1 MVSTKMW
8 MRKTWWC
15 KVVDPQTLVIPQCG
29 STKLPYSDIITF
41 CGRTNLHGTVLW
53 IHTCASSV
61 FVHPQKCKFQPWIYR
76 PDPKKIRGNAAQFFP
91 DPFEL
96 WVSKIA
102 KPEIPRLAN
111 LENQVTGS
119 FFFNLSISDF
129 SSPLWFSISD
139 SVLRAFADTLVGSVL
154 QHGKPFVVTFW
165 KHTKH
170 WYARTPSPTSPVDP
184 RLVCFSLTPLLSG
197 GGWTG

>member
-8 MRKTWWC
+8 MHKTWWC
-15 KVVDPQTLVIPQCG
+15 KVVDPQTLVVPQCG
-29 STKLPYSDIITF
+29 STKLSYSDIITF
-41 CGRTNLHGTVLW
+41 CERTNLHGTVLW
-53 IHTCASSV
+53 IHICESSV

-76 PDPKKIRGNAAQFFP
+76 PVPKKIRGNAAQFFP
-91 DPFEL
+91 RPF
-96 WVSKIA
+96 WIMSVKNCKTWNSKIG
-102 KPEIPRLAN
+102 KPWKSSHRFI
-111 LENQVTGS
+111 
-119 FFFNLSISDF
+119 FFNLSISDF

-170 WYARTPSPTSPVDP
+170 WYARTPSPTSPLDP

-197 GGWTG
+197 GGWKG

>member
-91 DPFEL
+91 GPFEL

-111 LENQVTGS
+111 LENQATGS
-119 FFFNLSISDF
+119 FFSTSQSLIFQVHYDSQSLILYLEHLRIHLLEAYFNMENHS
-129 SSPLWFSISD
+129 
-139 SVLRAFADTLVGSVL
+139 
-154 QHGKPFVVTFW
+154 
-165 KHTKH
+165 
-170 WYARTPSPTSPVDP
+170 
-184 RLVCFSLTPLLSG
+184 
-197 GGWTG
+197 